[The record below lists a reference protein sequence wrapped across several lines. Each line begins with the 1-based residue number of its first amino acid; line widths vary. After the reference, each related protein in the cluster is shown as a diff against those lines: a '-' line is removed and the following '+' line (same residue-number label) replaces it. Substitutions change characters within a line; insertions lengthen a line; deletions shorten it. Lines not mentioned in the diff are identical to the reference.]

1 MAVAR
6 RRQEEYLKLGSRTPR
21 TDAAAFVSGR
31 ARYATDVVLPG
42 MLHCRL
48 LYSPHAHARI
58 VEIDTSDALSLIHI

>member
-1 MAVAR
+1 MAVAH

-21 TDAAAFVSGR
+21 MDAAAFASGR

-48 LYSPHAHARI
+48 LYRDRKS
-58 VEIDTSDALSLIHI
+58 VV